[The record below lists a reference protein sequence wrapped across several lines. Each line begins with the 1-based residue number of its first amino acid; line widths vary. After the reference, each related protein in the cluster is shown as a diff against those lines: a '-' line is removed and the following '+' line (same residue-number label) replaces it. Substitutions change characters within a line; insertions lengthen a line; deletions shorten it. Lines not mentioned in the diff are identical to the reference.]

1 MKKILCVILT
11 MILILPFM
19 QLIAYAYARIEVQSD
34 PFSGDGEIVSF
45 DVNENGEVPIC
56 VEDLDDEKIHTMIFD
71 VQGNILCSLLIYRRG
86 EPIPECAFQDA
97 QNIALYP
104 SRSSRVHV
112 IDRLGNTLYDYSNE
126 NINTALVGLKK
137 EAYYQDIQFKRNK
150 THSQIIKIQD
160 GVEEV
165 FYEVGVGNRRKTM
178 QYRLVSMA
186 HTLLA
191 VAITCVVIRENRS
204 KRQKERYGQ

>member
-86 EPIPECAFQDA
+86 EPILECAFQDA

-137 EAYYQDIQFKRNK
+137 EAYYQDI
-150 THSQIIKIQD
+150 
-160 GVEEV
+160 
-165 FYEVGVGNRRKTM
+165 
-178 QYRLVSMA
+178 
-186 HTLLA
+186 
-191 VAITCVVIRENRS
+191 
-204 KRQKERYGQ
+204 